1 MDGTVSGAMWHR
13 RRLVGGLLVLVA
25 LLLVVAQF
33 DRVAVE
39 PAPMGPAAL
48 GARGP
53 LAEPLVAERLA
64 GPSELDAESV
74 GENTRAS
81 VEATLRVR
89 AEFVGGTASER
100 ERVEVWVRGS
110 PRLDGTASADG
121 FSDGER
127 AALGLPGE
135 PSADTSEWIR
145 LRPAELG
152 DNYALH
158 VGSQSEIGEPPV
170 EIQAFLQGAGV
181 RAVSARVH
189 LGSWPSDVHPL
200 RCEFSSGVRVRVQDP
215 DGDAESVEIL
225 AFPASHVPTALDI
238 EAARSG
244 DPSVLLHRSASPGEW
259 LDLPLPTGT
268 RWRLAAGAL
277 GKLAFDADDVLVVE
291 PGASRELR
299 LKPLH
304 AASYV
309 LVDDLG
315 QRIQPARSGNGA
327 ALGRVRLGGVGGAV
341 SLPLGLL
348 AGLPPEFVQPGT
360 LESSTTLTTNVDP
373 RDASP
378 QRFVAAEL
386 LGYEWETFS
395 VPYVSAHL
403 CVRTEIALR
412 RLEGPLGEIRVVV
425 HGNDTLRRVSSTASM
440 DLWMVR
446 ADGTERFGP
455 IPLPWPWQGELSMPF
470 AHSGTFRPELHW
482 GYVRA
487 APRAG
492 GAVDVVPGRST
503 AIEFDLRE
511 AVATL
516 ELALPPGAAH
526 IGRTLMVEIQALGAP
541 PKGSEFLAAYAAPGE
556 SPILGPFA
564 PGEYEA
570 RLFGPMGLVPT
581 DVRPAPAPLLA
592 PAEPPSWRFHAEG
605 GAHLVFA
612 LH

>member
-1 MDGTVSGAMWHR
+1 MSRTVWP
-13 RRLVGGLLVLVA
+13 RLVAGLLVLVA
-25 LLLVVAQF
+25 LLLVVAHF

-39 PAPMGPAAL
+39 PAPMEPAAL
-48 GARGP
+48 DARGP
-53 LAEPLVAERLA
+53 PSEPLVAQGLA
-64 GPSELDAESV
+64 GPSEMDAES
-74 GENTRAS
+74 GGGDTRAI

-89 AEFVGGTASER
+89 AEFVGGTAAER
-100 ERVEVWVRGS
+100 ERVEVWARGS

-121 FSDGER
+121 LSDGER

-135 PSADTSEWIR
+135 PGAEQAHSSEWIR

-152 DNYALH
+152 DHFAMH
-158 VGSQSEIGEPPV
+158 VGNQSEIGEPPL
-170 EIQAFLQGAGV
+170 EIQAFLQGAGT

-189 LGSWPSDVHPL
+189 LGSWPSDAYPL
-200 RCEFSSGVRVRVQDP
+200 RCEFTSGVRVRVLDSE
-215 DGDAESVEIL
+215 GDAESVEIL
-225 AFPASHVPTALDI
+225 AFPASHVPTAFDI
-238 EAARSG
+238 EAVRSG
-244 DPSVLLHRSASPGEW
+244 EQSVLLHRNASVGEW

-268 RWRLAAGAL
+268 RWRLAAGAE

-315 QRIQPARSGNGA
+315 KRIQPARSGNGA

-378 QRFVAAEL
+378 QWFVAAEL

-412 RLEGPLGEIRVVV
+412 RLEGPLGEIRIAV
-425 HGNDTLRRVSSTASM
+425 HGSDTLRRVSSMASM
-440 DLWMVR
+440 ELWMVR

-455 IPLPWPWQGELSMPF
+455 IPLPWPWQGDLVMPF
-470 AHSGTFRPELHW
+470 AHSGSFRPELHW

-487 APRAG
+487 APQAG
-492 GAVDVVPGRST
+492 GAVEVVPGRPA

-511 AVATL
+511 AVATF
-516 ELALPPGAAH
+516 ELALPPGAVH
-526 IGRTLMVEIQALGAP
+526 IGQTLVVELESLGVP
-541 PKGSEFLAAYAAPGE
+541 PRGLEFFAAYAAPGE
-556 SPILGPFA
+556 SPILGPFQ

-570 RLFGPMGLVPT
+570 RLFEPAGLAPA
-581 DVRPAPAPLLA
+581 DGRPAVDSPVA

>member
-1 MDGTVSGAMWHR
+1 MR
-13 RRLVGGLLVLVA
+13 RTNAWRPLVGGLLVLVA
-25 LLLVVAQF
+25 LLLVVARF
-33 DRVAVE
+33 ERVAVE
-39 PAPMGPAAL
+39 PAPMAPTAP

-53 LAEPLVAERLA
+53 LAEPLVAERRA
-64 GPSELDAESV
+64 GPSELDAESI
-74 GENTRAS
+74 GENARAS
-81 VEATLRVR
+81 VDATLRVR
-89 AEFVGGTASER
+89 CDFVGGSAAEQ

-110 PRLDGTASADG
+110 PRADATASADG
-121 FSDGER
+121 LSDGER

-145 LRPAELG
+145 LRPAEVG
-152 DNYALH
+152 DNYAMH
-158 VGSQSEIGEPPV
+158 AGSQSEIGEPPV
-170 EIQAFLQGAGV
+170 EIQAFLQGGGT
-181 RAVSARVH
+181 RAVSARVY

-200 RCEFSSGVRVRVQDP
+200 RCEFTSGVRVRVLDP
-215 DGDAESVEIL
+215 EGDAESVEIL
-225 AFPASHVPTALDI
+225 AFPAAHVPTALDI
-238 EAARSG
+238 EAVRSG
-244 DPSVLLHRSASPGEW
+244 EPSVLLHRNASVGEW

-277 GKLAFDADDVLVVE
+277 GKLAFDADDVLMVE

-299 LKPLH
+299 LEPLH

-315 QRIQPARSGNGA
+315 KRIQPARSGNGA

-348 AGLPPEFVQPGT
+348 AGLSPELVQPGT
-360 LESSTTLTTNVDP
+360 LESSTTLTTNVGS

-378 QRFVAAEL
+378 QWFGAAEL
-386 LGYEWETFS
+386 LGYVGETFS

-403 CVRTEIALR
+403 CVPTEITLR
-412 RLEGPLGEIRVVV
+412 RLQGPLGEIRVTV
-425 HGNDTLRRVSSTASM
+425 HGSDKLRRVSSMASM

-492 GAVDVVPGRST
+492 GAVEVVPGRST

-526 IGRTLMVEIQALGAP
+526 IGQTLVVELESLGVQH
-541 PKGSEFLAAYAAPGE
+541 GGLEFFAAYAAPGE
-556 SPILGPFA
+556 SPILGPFQ
-564 PGEYEA
+564 PGEYKALLFEPSDLSPA
-570 RLFGPMGLVPT
+570 DGRLAVDSPF
-581 DVRPAPAPLLA
+581 A
-592 PAEPPSWRFHAEG
+592 PAEPPSWRFHATG